1 MTTLRHSFKIALGL
15 LLASPAGCG
24 GTKPSSSA
32 GEDASAKAEGSSD
45 ADAEDKKED
54 ATSSEPNKRTYKEFE
69 SGKVPVELS
78 GWKAKVKRGV
88 FGRPDGR
95 SRKFV
100 EVSYKL
106 KALSK
111 MKMGDNLTLKATCKV
126 KEQYFAD
133 ATPAMLAGLDKLEPG
148 ETKQLSS
155 GLHGVVGLSEAP
167 EACQISAIFTLGSDN
182 EAYLVGQYCFD
193 GKEIA
198 TGPCEGFTP
207 KAPSGV
213 AATILDPTA
222 SLSKIKY
229 GPEKGK
235 KDLRVN
241 YGVVTGKVLD
251 GSEAVFMKVL
261 CQVNDEKIVNEQVTA
276 ASILQKVDPGEAVLV
291 SRDAFVGKGLASDPA
306 HCELR
311 FELRSM
317 FGSDGD
323 KIGTFCFKD
332 GKVSE
337 GAC

>member
-15 LLASPAGCG
+15 LLATPAGCG
-24 GTKPSSSA
+24 GAKPSSSG
-32 GEDASAKAEGSSD
+32 GEDASAQVEGSS
-45 ADAEDKKED
+45 DAEDKKEEG
-54 ATSSEPNKRTYKEFE
+54 TSSEPSKRTYKEFE

-88 FGRPDGR
+88 FGRLDGS

-106 KALSK
+106 KAVNK

-126 KEQYFAD
+126 KDQYFAD
-133 ATPAMLAGLDKLEPG
+133 ATPTMLTGLDKLEPG

-193 GKEIA
+193 GKEVA
-198 TGPCEGFTP
+198 TGPCEGFAP
-207 KAPSGV
+207 NAPSG
-213 AATILDPTA
+213 AASATIIDPTA
-222 SLSKIKY
+222 KLSKIKY

-241 YGVVTGKVLD
+241 YGVVTSKVLD

-276 ASILQKVDPGEAVLV
+276 ASILQKVDPGEVVLV
-291 SRDAFVGKGLASDPA
+291 SRDAFVGKGLATDPA

-317 FGSDGD
+317 FGSDGE